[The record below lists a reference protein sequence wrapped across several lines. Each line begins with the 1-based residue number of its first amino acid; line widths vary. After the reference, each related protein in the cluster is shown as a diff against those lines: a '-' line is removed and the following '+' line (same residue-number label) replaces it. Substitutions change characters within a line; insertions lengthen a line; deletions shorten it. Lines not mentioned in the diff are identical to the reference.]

1 MIMAATFLG
10 SSHFIYF
17 FIYFLGLLDKGH
29 ITFAEACFLQC
40 FIMGY
45 IARIFIIF
53 PEIYGRVGEN
63 VVKYVCRREEKDD
76 DILQWILIILKQ
88 RNI

>member
-29 ITFAEACFLQC
+29 ITLYLQGFFFC
-40 FIMGY
+40 LN
-45 IARIFIIF
+45 R
-53 PEIYGRVGEN
+53 
-63 VVKYVCRREEKDD
+63 VKYAQEEVC
-76 DILQWILIILKQ
+76 L
-88 RNI
+88 

>member
-29 ITFAEACFLQC
+29 IKVYSKASL
-40 FIMGY
+40 
-45 IARIFIIF
+45 IFIALANCYQLTCYTNI
-53 PEIYGRVGEN
+53 EI
-63 VVKYVCRREEKDD
+63 
-76 DILQWILIILKQ
+76 L
-88 RNI
+88 

>member
-29 ITFAEACFLQC
+29 INQWKGFFPYKMDPIPREKNAPGMYQKSTGKIPKYDTKKEDLDFL
-40 FIMGY
+40 
-45 IARIFIIF
+45 
-53 PEIYGRVGEN
+53 E
-63 VVKYVCRREEKDD
+63 
-76 DILQWILIILKQ
+76 W
-88 RNI
+88 

>member
-29 ITFAEACFLQC
+29 IMVCE
-40 FIMGY
+40 G
-45 IARIFIIF
+45 IFHLWI
-53 PEIYGRVGEN
+53 
-63 VVKYVCRREEKDD
+63 
-76 DILQWILIILKQ
+76 DILQHLFAFVI
-88 RNI
+88 